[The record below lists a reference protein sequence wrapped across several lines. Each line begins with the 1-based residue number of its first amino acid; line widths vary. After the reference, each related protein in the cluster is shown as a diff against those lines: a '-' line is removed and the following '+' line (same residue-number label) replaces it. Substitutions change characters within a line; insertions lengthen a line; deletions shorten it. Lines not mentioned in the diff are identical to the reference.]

1 MPSGVFFSFQP
12 GPSLFVSSLFLPSPF
27 SVASLFPPRLAALV
41 TRFTRVFLSSDGLE
55 LGNSLASLKSKLK
68 TRKNNQTAPPS
79 SRPAPRPP
87 ARARI
92 ASGPTATPFDDFK
105 FLPIR
110 ESTVSRAMT
119 SRYFKDLHDYA
130 ECDVIIVGA
139 GSAGLSCAYELSKDP
154 SIKIAII
161 EQGVAPGGGAWLGG
175 QLFSSMIIRK
185 PAHNL
190 LDELDVPY
198 EVRDGVEFFV
208 FVFEREGERGI
219 ARSKKK
225 NPKRGKKTHFFSLL
239 SSLPLPLLSLDT
251 FQDEGD
257 YVVVKHA
264 ALMTSTLLSK
274 TLARPNVKLFNAT
287 AAEDLVVKTDAAG
300 GRRVAGAVTNWTL
313 VSLNHDT
320 QMCMDPN
327 VLECKVMVSSTGH
340 DGPMGASGVK
350 RLQKLGM
357 ITGKS
362 FEFFPLPSSSGAGS
376 GAKKLF
382 LISFEKKLFSLVFL
396 PFVRS
401 EEAFLLFFNSLSSL
415 LPFSLS
421 SLSPQQQQRTKQTIR
436 RPRHGR
442 A

>member
-1 MPSGVFFSFQP
+1 
-12 GPSLFVSSLFLPSPF
+12 
-27 SVASLFPPRLAALV
+27 
-41 TRFTRVFLSSDGLE
+41 
-55 LGNSLASLKSKLK
+55 
-68 TRKNNQTAPPS
+68 
-79 SRPAPRPP
+79 
-87 ARARI
+87 
-92 ASGPTATPFDDFK
+92 
-105 FLPIR
+105 
-110 ESTVSRAMT
+110 MT
-119 SRYFKDLHDYA
+119 SRYFKVRGTEEREREMGFCTVSFSIVSLALTFLSSFLFPSSKIKKTPKKLELQQDLHDYA

-198 EVRDGVEFFV
+198 E
-208 FVFEREGERGI
+208 
-219 ARSKKK
+219 
-225 NPKRGKKTHFFSLL
+225 
-239 SSLPLPLLSLDT
+239 
-251 FQDEGD
+251 DEGD

-357 ITGKS
+357 ITG
-362 FEFFPLPSSSGAGS
+362 ESSSISFFCPVRA
-376 GAKKLF
+376 GAK
-382 LISFEKKLFSLVFL
+382 
-396 PFVRS
+396 
-401 EEAFLLFFNSLSSL
+401 LFFFFLFFCPFLWRSKATHSLSSL
-415 LPFSLS
+415 PVE
-421 SLSPQQQQRTKQTIR
+421 IE
-436 RPRHGR
+436 
-442 A
+442 

>member
-1 MPSGVFFSFQP
+1 MTS
-12 GPSLFVSSLFLPSPF
+12 
-27 SVASLFPPRLAALV
+27 
-41 TRFTRVFLSSDGLE
+41 
-55 LGNSLASLKSKLK
+55 SLASLALLRASLGSLECIRVNFFARYRSLEGGEFSLFYQSL
-68 TRKNNQTAPPS
+68 TRSLLSRSLSLSLPKKKNFPP
-79 SRPAPRPP
+79 PQ
-87 ARARI
+87 
-92 ASGPTATPFDDFK
+92 
-105 FLPIR
+105 
-110 ESTVSRAMT
+110 
-119 SRYFKDLHDYA
+119 DLHDYA

-190 LDELDVPY
+190 LDELEVPY
-198 EVRDGVEFFV
+198 E
-208 FVFEREGERGI
+208 
-219 ARSKKK
+219 
-225 NPKRGKKTHFFSLL
+225 
-239 SSLPLPLLSLDT
+239 
-251 FQDEGD
+251 DEGD

-357 ITGKS
+357 ITG
-362 FEFFPLPSSSGAGS
+362 E
-376 GAKKLF
+376 
-382 LISFEKKLFSLVFL
+382 
-396 PFVRS
+396 
-401 EEAFLLFFNSLSSL
+401 
-415 LPFSLS
+415 
-421 SLSPQQQQRTKQTIR
+421 
-436 RPRHGR
+436 
-442 A
+442 